1 MGARDR
7 IEGKQRRTTTIV
19 RVPLADPTEAE
30 EALEQ
35 AQTFL
40 TAELAK
46 DAQPG
51 ADAPSRATLQAQVV
65 YDGALARVEECFE
78 PVELAAMEPAEFEAL
93 LAEHAGEDGELD
105 VETFRP
111 ILVAACATDP
121 ELKEPA
127 WWAEQFAS
135 KKWALGEREAMYV
148 ACWRLNFSPP
158 RGRLG
163 KG

>member
-7 IEGKQRRTTTIV
+7 IEGKERRSTTIF
-19 RVPLADPTEAE
+19 RVPLADPTQAE
-30 EALEQ
+30 EALED
-35 AQTFL
+35 ARTFL
-40 TAELAK
+40 TAETAR
-46 DAQPG
+46 DAQAG
-51 ADAPSRATLQAQVV
+51 ADAPSQATLEAQEV

-78 PVELAAMEPAEFEAL
+78 PVELAALEPAEFEAL
-93 LAEHAGEDGELD
+93 LAEHAGEDGDLD

-111 ILVAACATDP
+111 ALVAACVTDP
-121 ELKEPA
+121 ELKDPA
-127 WWAEQFAS
+127 WWAEQFES

-163 KG
+163 KD